1 MNIET
6 RKLSL
11 IEYLV
16 NVDDEKLLEKIEQ
29 FFRTST
35 SSRGSAMSLDEFYAR
50 NSRSQKE
57 IKEGKLISHA
67 EVKKRFSGKK

>member
-16 NVDDEKLLEKIEQ
+16 QVNDEELLNKIEQ
-29 FFRTST
+29 LFRKSD
-35 SSRGSAMSLDEFYAR
+35 SSKNSPMSLDEFYTR

-57 IKEGKLISHA
+57 IKEGKLIPHS
-67 EVKKRFSGKK
+67 EIKKRFSGRK

>member
-11 IEYLV
+11 IEYLLQV
-16 NVDDEKLLEKIEQ
+16 NDEELLNKVELL
-29 FFRTST
+29 FRKAT
-35 SSRGSAMSLDEFYAR
+35 SSKDAPMSLDEFYAR

-67 EVKKRFSGKK
+67 DIKKRFSARK